1 MTDSRDTNEWQ
12 QCAPGDLG
20 RVASTLRARRT
31 RREALAVIGKA
42 AAAVAV
48 IVVAVLGVQY
58 IQHQPAGGDMDFG
71 GISCSEV
78 GELSADYLAGRLA
91 PDVADKFEEHL
102 KKCPMCRERIE
113 DLRHQQ
119 SAAVPTDT
127 AWSGGRQGQRLFAGI
142 AD

>member
-31 RREALAVIGKA
+31 RREALATIGKS
-42 AAAVAV
+42 AAAVSV
-48 IVVAVLGVQY
+48 IVVAVVGVQY
-58 IQHQPAGGDMDFG
+58 VQHQPAGRDIDLG

-78 GELSADYLAGRLA
+78 REQSADYLAGRLA
-91 PDVADKFEEHL
+91 PDVADKFEKHL
-102 KKCPMCRERIE
+102 KNCPMCRDRIE
-113 DLRHQQ
+113 GLRHQQ
-119 SAAVPTDT
+119 SAAAPTDT
-127 AWSGGRQGQRLFAGI
+127 ASSGGWQDRPLFAGI